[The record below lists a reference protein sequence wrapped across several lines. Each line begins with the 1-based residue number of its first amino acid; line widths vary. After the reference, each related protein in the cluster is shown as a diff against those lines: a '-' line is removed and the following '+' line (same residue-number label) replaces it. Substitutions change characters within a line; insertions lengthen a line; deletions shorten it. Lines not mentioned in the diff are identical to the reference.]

1 MAILASTKFLYR
13 AEPGA
18 LPANVE
24 PGADYAISDL
34 ELAWR
39 LSFFLWSQ
47 GPDATLLDLAQQ
59 GSLHEPSVLERQ
71 VRRMLADERSRSLVT
86 NFAFQWLGVRRL
98 EAIDPDPRLYPN
110 FDEDLRRAFTKE
122 MELYLDSI
130 LRTSRS
136 VVDLLTAEHTFVN
149 ERLARHYG
157 LPDVRGDQFRRVE
170 LEDSRRF
177 GLFGKGSVLM
187 VTSYPDRTSPVL
199 RGAWIMDQILAAPPN
214 PPPPGVETDLA
225 PVAGDAPKSVR
236 ERLALHRTQPSCNQ
250 CHGVIDPLGQA
261 LENFNVVG
269 EWRAHERDSGVLID
283 STGTTATGQPV
294 NSPEELRAALA
305 NDPTL
310 FVTALTEKLLTFAMG
325 RGVEHYDMPVVRR
338 IVADASAQG
347 YSFEA
352 IVLGVARSVPFRM
365 RTAPA
370 PEGG

>member
-1 MAILASTKFLYR
+1 
-13 AEPGA
+13 
-18 LPANVE
+18 
-24 PGADYAISDL
+24 
-34 ELAWR
+34 
-39 LSFFLWSQ
+39 
-47 GPDATLLDLAQQ
+47 
-59 GSLHEPSVLERQ
+59 
-71 VRRMLADERSRSLVT
+71 MLADERSRSLVT

-122 MELYLDSI
+122 MELYLGSI
-130 LRTSRS
+130 LRERRS
-136 VVDLLTAEHTFVN
+136 VVDLLTASHTFVN

-157 LPDVRGDQFRRVE
+157 LPNVRGDQFRRVE
-170 LEDSRRF
+170 LEDPRRF

-199 RGAWIMDQILAAPPN
+199 RGAWIMEQILAAPPN

-225 PVAGDAPKSVR
+225 PAAGDAPKSVR

-261 LENFNVVG
+261 LENFNVIG
-269 EWRAHERDSGVLID
+269 EWRTHERDSGVAVD

-294 NSPEELRAALA
+294 NSPEELQAALTE
-305 NDPTL
+305 DPAL
-310 FVTALTEKLLTFAMG
+310 FVQALTEKLLTFAIG

-338 IVADASAQG
+338 IVADAQREG

-352 IVLGVARSVPFRM
+352 IVLGIARSVPFRM
-365 RTAPA
+365 RSAEEPA
-370 PEGG
+370 GG